1 MKYFFLAAIIV
12 LVLKTLDL
20 IYFFQI
26 KEYRFDRFF
35 SGIKEQGTGAVLYNP
50 VIHLPAK
57 KLRNFLI
64 FLPILIFLVVFAY
77 FFRPSIL
84 TTLIILM
91 LSPIIG
97 FLLTAFFVSLTG
109 IPVYF
114 YRKKII
120 NDAKKKIAGSKAVF
134 IGITGSY
141 GKTSAKEM
149 LYDILKN
156 KYKVAKTDANMNS
169 DIGIALSVIKNLK
182 DDTQYFIAE
191 LGAYKRGEIKKA
203 AEIVRPT
210 IAVITAIG
218 NQHLSLFGS
227 KKNLVLAKKELLLS
241 LPKNGRIYLNKD
253 IDSLPDLTSNL
264 NYPIC
269 YFSINSK
276 ADIYVKDTK
285 TLSDGITV
293 KIVYKDKALP
303 VKIDLLSI
311 RQVSN
316 LLPAVAIAYDL
327 GMTTEEIGG
336 QLLQIKP
343 TDNRLSLK
351 KGINGSLIIDDS
363 YNSNIEGFKT
373 AIETA
378 RQYTQPVKIIVTKG
392 IIELGQEKSESYEQ
406 IVDKIYKAGVK
417 LYTTD
422 RLFKKMDKN
431 NQVLLFK
438 KEKDLG
444 DYLCSMLDQHTL
456 LIIEGKFTQQF
467 IKSIIKL

>member
-1 MKYFFLAAIIV
+1 
-12 LVLKTLDL
+12 
-20 IYFFQI
+20 
-26 KEYRFDRFF
+26 
-35 SGIKEQGTGAVLYNP
+35 
-50 VIHLPAK
+50 
-57 KLRNFLI
+57 
-64 FLPILIFLVVFAY
+64 
-77 FFRPSIL
+77 
-84 TTLIILM
+84 
-91 LSPIIG
+91 
-97 FLLTAFFVSLTG
+97 
-109 IPVYF
+109 
-114 YRKKII
+114 
-120 NDAKKKIAGSKAVF
+120 
-134 IGITGSY
+134 
-141 GKTSAKEM
+141 
-149 LYDILKN
+149 
-156 KYKVAKTDANMNS
+156 
-169 DIGIALSVIKNLK
+169 
-182 DDTQYFIAE
+182 
-191 LGAYKRGEIKKA
+191 
-203 AEIVRPT
+203 
-210 IAVITAIG
+210 
-218 NQHLSLFGS
+218 
-227 KKNLVLAKKELLLS
+227 

>member
-35 SGIKEQGTGAVLYNP
+35 SGIKEQGTSAVLYNP

-182 DDTQYFIAE
+182 DDTHILSPSWE
-191 LGAYKRGEIKKA
+191 PIK
-203 AEIVRPT
+203 ERD
-210 IAVITAIG
+210 
-218 NQHLSLFGS
+218 
-227 KKNLVLAKKELLLS
+227 KKS
-241 LPKNGRIYLNKD
+241 RRD
-253 IDSLPDLTSNL
+253 RS
-264 NYPIC
+264 
-269 YFSINSK
+269 
-276 ADIYVKDTK
+276 
-285 TLSDGITV
+285 
-293 KIVYKDKALP
+293 
-303 VKIDLLSI
+303 
-311 RQVSN
+311 
-316 LLPAVAIAYDL
+316 
-327 GMTTEEIGG
+327 
-336 QLLQIKP
+336 
-343 TDNRLSLK
+343 
-351 KGINGSLIIDDS
+351 S
-363 YNSNIEGFKT
+363 YNSRHHRDRQSTSQSFRKQKKPCPRQKGT
-373 AIETA
+373 AFVFA
-378 RQYTQPVKIIVTKG
+378 
-392 IIELGQEKSESYEQ
+392 EKR
-406 IVDKIYKAGVK
+406 
-417 LYTTD
+417 TD
-422 RLFKKMDKN
+422 ILKQGYR
-431 NQVLLFK
+431 
-438 KEKDLG
+438 
-444 DYLCSMLDQHTL
+444 
-456 LIIEGKFTQQF
+456 
-467 IKSIIKL
+467 